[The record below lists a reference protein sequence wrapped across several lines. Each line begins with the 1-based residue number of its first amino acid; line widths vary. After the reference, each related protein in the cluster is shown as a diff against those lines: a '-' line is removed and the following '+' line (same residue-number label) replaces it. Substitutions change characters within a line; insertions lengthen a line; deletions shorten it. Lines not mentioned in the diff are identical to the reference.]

1 MAQPRE
7 GKCPYCGFMVG
18 KYHDGYCPI
27 CKYKF
32 NDEDDIPERKD
43 VPEQK
48 PEQKEKQG
56 SSAGGVFV
64 AVVLGIVVGVW
75 LISKLFHIEITGTI
89 VPMK

>member
-1 MAQPRE
+1 MAQPKE

-27 CKYKF
+27 CKYTF
-32 NDEDDIPERKD
+32 NDEDDLPERKEE
-43 VPEQK
+43 PKEQH
-48 PEQKEKQG
+48 EKKG